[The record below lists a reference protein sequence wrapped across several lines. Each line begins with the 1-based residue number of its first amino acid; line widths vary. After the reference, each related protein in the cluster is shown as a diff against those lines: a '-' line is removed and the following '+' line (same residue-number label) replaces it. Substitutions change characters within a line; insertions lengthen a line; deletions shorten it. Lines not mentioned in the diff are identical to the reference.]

1 MNQLINLI
9 PAITIFPENPKLWKK
24 GQKVLKNC
32 TGNGD
37 TFIEC
42 REENTYSIKD
52 ILNQTFVSNDAF
64 QVKSFYAN
72 NYYQMI
78 HSLEFYDE
86 MITHDSRTTHTVKFN
101 NHISYKVFIM
111 DPRIQIFRDSPE
123 TFPRSKINLQ
133 VNTTKAVK
141 IYLKPIRHEKLNLP
155 NSPCEPS
162 PDYNFGE
169 CVDASLMSKA
179 GCKVPWSRVNM
190 NSTSL
195 PLCDNEAMLE
205 TYNELCWETVALGK
219 EELSE
224 FTKCLL
230 PCTFMEYKVIRS

>member
-1 MNQLINLI
+1 
-9 PAITIFPENPKLWKK
+9 
-24 GQKVLKNC
+24 
-32 TGNGD
+32 
-37 TFIEC
+37 
-42 REENTYSIKD
+42 
-52 ILNQTFVSNDAF
+52 
-64 QVKSFYAN
+64 
-72 NYYQMI
+72 MI
-78 HSLEFYDE
+78 HSLELYDG

-155 NSPCEPS
+155 KSPCEPS
-162 PDYNFGE
+162 TDYNFGK
-169 CVDASLMSKA
+169 CVDGSLMRKA
-179 GCKVPWSRVNM
+179 GCQVPWSRVIM

-230 PCTFMEYKVIRS
+230 PCTFMEYKVIRF